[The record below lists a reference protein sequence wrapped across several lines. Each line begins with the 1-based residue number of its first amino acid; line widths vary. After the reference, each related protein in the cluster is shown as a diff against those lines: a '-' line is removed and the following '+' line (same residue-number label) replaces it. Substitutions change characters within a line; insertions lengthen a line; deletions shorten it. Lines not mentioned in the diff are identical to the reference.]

1 MQKNSLSQSLFA
13 LSCFGLLVFNPVLM
27 SGCAMGKK
35 TEKEGKKES
44 AFIMEVLQVD
54 QLDSLGKKIPD
65 GQYLVV
71 KAHMRNSGNK
81 SLTLT
86 PTDFVLQNITEKEEE
101 RYSQPAEKQLVNDFK
116 ATYGDDVKNKLV
128 ETNPVN
134 LYPRMELER
143 YFIFMVPSN
152 AKIDGYQITHVPE
165 KVSAP
170 LVVTGTTIINDHRN
184 TTSLPPTSE
193 E

>member
-1 MQKNSLSQSLFA
+1 MQKNSLSQSIFA
-13 LSCFGLLVFNPVLM
+13 LSCFGLLVLSPFLLA
-27 SGCAMGKK
+27 GCVGKK
-35 TEKEGKKES
+35 SSKAEKKES
-44 AFIMEVLQVD
+44 ALHMEVLQVD
-54 QLDSLGKKIPD
+54 QLESLGKKIPD

-71 KAHMRNSGNK
+71 KTHMRNSGNK
-81 SLTLT
+81 NLTLASK
-86 PTDFVLQNITEKEEE
+86 DFVLQNITEKEEE
-101 RYSQPAEKQLVNDFK
+101 RYSQPAEKQMVNDFK
-116 ATYGDDVKNKLV
+116 ATYGDNLKSKLV
-128 ETNPVN
+128 ENNPVN

-152 AKIDGYQITHVPE
+152 AKIEGYQITHVPE